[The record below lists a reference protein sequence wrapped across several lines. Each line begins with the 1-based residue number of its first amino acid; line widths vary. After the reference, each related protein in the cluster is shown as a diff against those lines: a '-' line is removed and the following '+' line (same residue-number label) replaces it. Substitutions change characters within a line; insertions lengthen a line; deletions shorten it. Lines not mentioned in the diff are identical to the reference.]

1 MRVKSVL
8 FPTDFSP
15 LSQAA
20 LPYAVSLARDFGAEL
35 LIAHVIEPGAVY
47 SFGDACFHGDA
58 EPNYSSVK
66 QMLAQIVPAG
76 EGIRFRHVLLTGA
89 PARSIVQL
97 AEADE
102 AGLIVMA
109 THGVTGLKHLLLG
122 SVAEHVVREAR
133 CPVLTFKPQRT
144 AETTA
149 DLYSGLA
156 KDEVRS

>member
-1 MRVKSVL
+1 MKVKSVL
-8 FPTDFSP
+8 FPSDFSE

-20 LPYAVSLARDFGAEL
+20 LPYAVSLARDVGAEL

-47 SFGDACFHGDA
+47 SFGDAYFYGEA

-76 EGIRFRHVLLTGA
+76 EGLRFRHVLLTGS
-89 PARSIVQL
+89 PAKSIVQL
-97 AEADE
+97 AVAEE
-102 AGLIVMA
+102 VGLIVMA

-133 CPVLTFKPQRT
+133 CPVLTFKPVLT
-144 AETTA
+144 AETA
-149 DLYSGLA
+149 AHACAGLT
-156 KDEVRS
+156 KGEVRS